1 MPLCLRP
8 SATTALLDNFFN
20 ATAEQ
25 CQDIGQTSWSLSRRL
40 TSRKHAV
47 HTLPWP
53 SMGLIALDLFLG
65 TCSGAQDNFFIKRSA
80 AQNQITPPRC
90 DGVLRLWATGTLV
103 HNPKNNEEDKKEAQ
117 PEMEKSNEDKKEAQ
131 PEMEK
136 NNVEDKK
143 EAQPEMEKNHEEDK
157 KELSPR
163 WRGRMRRRGRKL
175 SPREE

>member
-1 MPLCLRP
+1 MLGNNLYILFWENSKHSICQNSDDALGNVCRKKLDEYHVYSMPLCLRP
-8 SATTALLDNFFN
+8 SATTALLDNFLN

-53 SMGLIALDLFLG
+53 STGLIALDLFLG

-103 HNPKNNEEDKKEAQ
+103 HNPINKKNT
-117 PEMEKSNEDKKEAQ
+117 
-131 PEMEK
+131 
-136 NNVEDKK
+136 
-143 EAQPEMEKNHEEDK
+143 
-157 KELSPR
+157 
-163 WRGRMRRRGRKL
+163 MRRQACVARTVLHRRHL
-175 SPREE
+175 PL

>member
-1 MPLCLRP
+1 
-8 SATTALLDNFFN
+8 
-20 ATAEQ
+20 
-25 CQDIGQTSWSLSRRL
+25 
-40 TSRKHAV
+40 
-47 HTLPWP
+47 
-53 SMGLIALDLFLG
+53 MGLTALDLFLG

-143 EAQPEMEKNHEEDK
+143 EAQPEMEKNSEEDK
-157 KELSPR
+157 KEAQPEMEKKDDE
-163 WRGRMRRRGRKL
+163 GKEEKKEGEAANPAKTDKKAGNEEGKL
-175 SPREE
+175 TKDRAAAAYQTCVYI